1 MNVVL
6 PCNSKVRW
14 EKSQFILVG
23 VSTTLKWFTVNFS
36 PCLRKQL
43 KLLERLNLKYP
54 LLGNSLEFQWLG
66 LYTFTAGTPGLI
78 QSLAMELRSCK
89 THNMAKNKQTNK
101 KNPLL

>member
-54 LLGNSLEFQWLG
+54 LLGNSLEVQWLG
-66 LYTFTAGTPGLI
+66 LYTFTAKGCEFIPGGRTKMP
-78 QSLAMELRSCK
+78 QVTRCGEK
-89 THNMAKNKQTNK
+89 KKQGDK
-101 KNPLL
+101 